1 MTTPDGIVAGMALA
15 ANGLTRAF
23 GRHIAVADAD
33 VAVRAGAITGLV
45 GPNGAGKTTLL
56 LMLAGLLRPDTGT
69 ITVDGTQVDPPRLR
83 SMVGWM
89 PDVFGTWD
97 SLTATEILSTFGRLH
112 SLSRTDARAR
122 AAELLELVHLR
133 EFADRPAHE
142 LSRGQKQRLGFART
156 LVHSPRVLL
165 LDEPA
170 SGMDPRSR
178 VELRDQ
184 LRTLADDGCVVLVSS
199 HILTELSEMVDDV
212 IIMTEGRTR
221 PTGEHTV
228 GRRWRI
234 REAGQ
239 PAATAT
245 TITFPDEQSAAQHLA
260 ALVAAGHQV
269 VEFARVDTEL
279 EDAYLALDADRT

>member
-1 MTTPDGIVAGMALA
+1 MKLTAR
-15 ANGLTRAF
+15 GLTRTF
-23 GRHIAVADAD
+23 GRHTAVAHAD
-33 VAVRAGAITGLV
+33 VTLGPGSITGLV

-56 LMLAGLLRPDTGT
+56 LMLAGLLAPDSGS
-69 ITVDGTQVDPPRLR
+69 ITLDGREVEPAQLR
-83 SMVGWM
+83 AETGWM

-112 SLSRTDARAR
+112 GQSVEAACLRAT
-122 AAELLELVHLR
+122 ELLAMVHLS

-156 LVHSPRVLL
+156 LVNRPRVLL

-178 VELRDQ
+178 RELRDQ
-184 LRTLADDGCVVLVSS
+184 LRVLADSGCAVLISS

-212 IIMTEGRTR
+212 VIMTAGHTR
-221 PTGEHTV
+221 DSERPDGHV
-228 GRRWRI
+228 WRV

-239 PAATAT
+239 PADSAKTL
-245 TITFPDEQSAAQHLA
+245 TFADEETAAQHLGE
-260 ALVAAGHQV
+260 LVASGSLIA
-269 VEFARVDTEL
+269 EFARVDSEL
-279 EDAYLALDADRT
+279 EDAYLALDAERT

>member
-1 MTTPDGIVAGMALA
+1 MALA
-15 ANGLTRAF
+15 ASGLIRAF
-23 GRHIAVADAD
+23 GRHVAVADAD
-33 VAVRAGAITGLV
+33 VELRTGSITGLV

-69 ITVDGTQVDPPRLR
+69 ITVDGVQVDPPRLR

-97 SLTATEILSTFGRLH
+97 SLTATEILTTFGRLH
-112 SLSRTDARAR
+112 SLSRADARSR
-122 AAELLELVHLR
+122 AAELLDVVHLG

-156 LVHSPRVLL
+156 LVHSPRILL

-184 LRTLADDGCVVLVSS
+184 LRALADDGCVVLISS

-221 PTGEHTV
+221 PTGERSSV
-228 GRRWRI
+228 GHRWRI

-239 PAATAT
+239 PAASAA
-245 TITFPDEQSAAQHLA
+245 TITFPDEQAAARHLA
-260 ALVAAGHQV
+260 ELISAGRPVA
-269 VEFARVDTEL
+269 EFARIDTEL